1 MGKYIKN
8 TIKCLI
14 LYTVA
19 SYIFAAP
26 VRIHAEELVA
36 IQPIHI
42 TNDKSNVQITWSMV
56 EGCDKYEVSV
66 LDSLQGQIEVTISE
80 NTAVFIADP
89 EESYQIKVIA
99 WMVDQCVAESST
111 IEIKIP
117 ANISQIQTTKV
128 SKKCVYLAWSEDSN
142 ANYYEIRRK
151 KKESKDYKILKVTKK
166 NDFYDKTIKDDQTYI
181 YKIVPI
187 YQQDDTILIYGE
199 AKKYTFKNTE
209 IVDTSNARYTYEEY
223 EADVKQLQMK
233 YSQYCTTSV
242 IGKTEDNRNLYKV
255 EIGNPNAKKHLFVV
269 SNLHAREYM
278 TSLLC
283 MKQIEYYLE
292 NYNKSIAG
300 GKPVDL
306 LETMSIV
313 YIPMANP
320 DGTTIAQEGME
331 GIRSK
336 KLRKKLYS
344 MMGKTKPTKW
354 KANVNGVDLNRNF
367 GVGFK
372 TIKSKKAGPLGYGG
386 SSKLSENETK
396 AIVKILN
403 TYSKNKHKI
412 IAIINYHAA
421 GKVIFRGCA
430 TSVNKNTSFV
440 TKKMYSCAHKVTGYR
455 NADTIYTD
463 DTASGDFRSY
473 HMRSLNIPGITIEIG
488 KGKTPVPY
496 KEFASVWKKN
506 KTLIIEEVKMLC
518 DLHKT

>member
-1 MGKYIKN
+1 MKN
-8 TIKCLI
+8 TIKWLI
-14 LYTVA
+14 VYTVA
-19 SYIFAAP
+19 FYLFAVP
-26 VRIHAEELVA
+26 VTIHAEELPT
-36 IQPIHI
+36 IQKIHI
-42 TNDKSNVQITWSMV
+42 TNDNSNVQITWSMV
-56 EGCDKYEVSV
+56 DGCEKYEVRV

-80 NTAVFIADP
+80 NIAVFIADP
-89 EESYQIKVIA
+89 EESYQINVIA
-99 WMVDQCVAESST
+99 WIGDQCVAESST

-117 ANISQIQTTKV
+117 ATIHKIATTKR

-166 NDFYDKTIKDDQTYI
+166 NDFYDKKIKDDQTYV

-187 YQQDDTILIYGE
+187 YQPDDSILIYGE
-199 AKKYTFKNTE
+199 AKTYTFKNTE

-242 IGKTEDNRNLYKV
+242 IGKTADNRKLYKV
-255 EIGNPNAKKHLFVV
+255 EIGNQDAKKHLFVV
-269 SNLHAREYM
+269 ANLHAREYM

-283 MKQIEYYLE
+283 MKQMEYYLE

-306 LETMSIV
+306 LKKMSIV

-320 DGTTIAQEGME
+320 DGTTIAQEGIE

-336 KLRKKLYS
+336 KLREKLYS
-344 MMGKTKPTKW
+344 MMGKTKPKNW

-367 GVGFK
+367 KVGFEK
-372 TIKSKKAGPLGYGG
+372 IKSKKAGPMGFPG
-386 SSKLSENETK
+386 SNILSENETK
-396 AIVKILN
+396 AITKIMN

-412 IAIINYHAA
+412 VAIVNYHAA

-430 TSVNKNTSFV
+430 TSVNKNTCLV
-440 TKKMYSCAHKVTGYR
+440 TKRMYSCAHKVTGYR

-488 KGKTPVPY
+488 KKKTPVPY
-496 KEFASVWKKN
+496 SEFAAVWKKN
-506 KTLIIEEVKMLC
+506 KTLIMEEVKMLC
-518 DLHKT
+518 DLGKL